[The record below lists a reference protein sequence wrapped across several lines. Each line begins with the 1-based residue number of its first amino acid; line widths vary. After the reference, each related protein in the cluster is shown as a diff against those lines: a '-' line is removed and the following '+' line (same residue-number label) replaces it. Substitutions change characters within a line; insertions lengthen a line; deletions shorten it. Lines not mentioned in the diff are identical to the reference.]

1 MIRRTPL
8 KRSPLKRSLVAVNR
22 KRAKPRR
29 GPMRDPGYLL
39 FLRCD
44 CKCVACAILGCGARR
59 ALNPCNWASVTIDPA
74 HGPVNGRS
82 SKGPDNEAIP
92 LCSHH
97 HEEQHRVGWPA
108 FEAKYGFSREKEA
121 AAHYAA
127 YLLVREADGLGADRD

>member
-1 MIRRTPL
+1 M
-8 KRSPLKRSLVAVNR
+8 
-22 KRAKPRR
+22 
-29 GPMRDPGYLL
+29 
-39 FLRCD
+39 
-44 CKCVACAILGCGARR
+44 
-59 ALNPCNWASVTIDPA
+59 TIDPA

-127 YLLVREADGLGADRD
+127 YLLVREADGPGADRD